1 MENFETPKDYI
12 IDCCC
17 GKTSFSSPILKP
29 FLLVMAKNLGID
41 IPEDVTKR
49 QLVEMLGDR
58 LGWERVSAMCRV
70 GVPADYIQEK
80 FSISKA
86 DVRKLAKFGVLHI
99 TGYDAPHNTR
109 QSKGNALYSVF
120 DYFNLTQNYVAAWLQ
135 SNGR

>member
-12 IDCCC
+12 IGCCC
-17 GKTSFSSPILKP
+17 GETTFSSTILKP
-29 FLLVMAKNLGID
+29 FLLVIAKDLGMN
-41 IPEDVTKR
+41 IPENVTKR
-49 QLVEMLGDR
+49 QLVEMLGEH
-58 LGWERVSAMCRV
+58 LGWEQVSSMCRV
-70 GVPADYIQEK
+70 GVPAEYIQEK

-86 DVRKLAKFGVLHI
+86 DVRKLSKMGVLHI

-135 SNGR
+135 TNGR